1 LVLDIH
7 QWWAW
12 VVVIANGLV
21 GLVLIAA
28 QFVEPVRRPWLW
40 WLVAAAELAIFVQV
54 VLGVWLVAAED
65 RTVEQL
71 HQFYGFVAIIT
82 VAILYSYRTQLRDR
96 LYLVYGLASLFL
108 MGLAIRAMVIGP
120 PG

>member
-1 LVLDIH
+1 LVLDLH

-12 VVVIANGLV
+12 VVVIANGLI

-28 QFVEPVRRPWLW
+28 QFVESMRRPWLW
-40 WLVAAAELAIFVQV
+40 ALVVAAQLAIFVQV

-82 VAILYSYRTQLRDR
+82 VGIVYSYRSQLRDR
-96 LYLVYGLASLFL
+96 LYLGYGLASLFL
-108 MGLAIRAMVIGP
+108 MGLAIRAMIIGP
-120 PG
+120 TG

>member
-12 VVVIANGLV
+12 VVVLANGLV
-21 GLVLIAA
+21 GLALIAA
-28 QFVEPVRRPWLW
+28 QFVEPMRRPWLW
-40 WLVAAAELAIFVQV
+40 GLVVAAQLAIFVQV

-65 RTVEQL
+65 LTVDQL
-71 HQFYGFVAIIT
+71 HQFYGFVALIT
-82 VAILYSYRTQLRDR
+82 VGILSSYRTQLRDR

-108 MGLAIRAMVIGP
+108 MGLAIRAMVIP
-120 PG
+120 PV